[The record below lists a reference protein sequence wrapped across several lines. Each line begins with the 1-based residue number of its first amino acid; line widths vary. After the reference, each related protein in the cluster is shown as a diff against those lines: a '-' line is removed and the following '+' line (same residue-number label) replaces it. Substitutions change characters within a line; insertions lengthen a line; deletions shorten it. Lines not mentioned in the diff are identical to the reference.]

1 MRGREPGDTGRG
13 VRCDGEHP
21 PTRKAAPPCPLPLP
35 RPPGARTPPAPGPPR
50 SWSPACSPRSWPSST
65 CRSSPPPCPAS
76 GDLGGIDLFAWVTIA
91 YVIASSVTT
100 PIYGK
105 LGDLF
110 GRKVTYLSAM
120 GLFLLGSAP
129 RSRAPPAAWSSSSSS
144 ASCRGWAP
152 EGCSSPSSR
161 SSASCSPRARAPST
175 TACSAWSSAGASL
188 AGPAVGGLLTDAL

>member
-1 MRGREPGDTGRG
+1 MS
-13 VRCDGEHP
+13 
-21 PTRKAAPPCPLPLP
+21 AP
-35 RPPGARTPPAPGPPR
+35 TPPAPGGPHPSGTRTTPVMVACMLSAFVAILDLQIVSTALPR
-50 SWSPACSPRSWPSST
+50 IA
-65 CRSSPPPCPAS
+65 

-120 GLFLLGSAP
+120 GLFLLGSALA
-129 RSRAPPAAWSSSSSS
+129 APPAAWSSSSSS

-175 TACSAWSSAGASL
+175 TACSAWSSPAPPWPARPWAVCSPTRSAGTGSFWSTSPSA
-188 AGPAVGGLLTDAL
+188 P